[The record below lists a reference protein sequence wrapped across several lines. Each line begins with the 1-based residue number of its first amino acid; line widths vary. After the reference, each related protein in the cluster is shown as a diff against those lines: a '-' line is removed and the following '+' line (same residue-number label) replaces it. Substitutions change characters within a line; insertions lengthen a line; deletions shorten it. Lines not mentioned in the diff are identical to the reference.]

1 MTWGFVWRGYPQLRY
16 CHVDPHD
23 RYAGY
28 ISRHGILQIPIF
40 EFPSLHSPII
50 LRYLG
55 RTRTGLNNFILTA
68 VFQYGDRFTT
78 TFFQRLEQRRHR
90 DAQGT

>member
-1 MTWGFVWRGYPQLRY
+1 MWIHGR
-16 CHVDPHD
+16 H
-23 RYAGY
+23 AGY

-40 EFPSLHSPII
+40 EFPSLHSPIV

-55 RTRTGLNNFILTA
+55 RTQTGLSNFILTA
-68 VFQYGDRFTT
+68 LFQDGERFAVA
-78 TFFQRLEQRRHR
+78 FFQRLEQRRHR